1 MRVGEV
7 EFISEN
13 DEENPMISGRVPFG
27 NAILGGGMRKAD
39 GWTRVHL
46 KRVTEIVIVAWMGF
60 SPMFSVVG
68 QVPEVVFNARLT
80 MMPIDLATR
89 VDVTGSGSSSAVL
102 NGERLFVR
110 GSFSGLRGPAT
121 VARLHEGGAMG
132 VRGDALFELSV
143 EASVSGTFSGNVE
156 LTQEQV
162 QRLRQGRL
170 YIQIHSEA
178 APEGNLWG
186 WLLEQGV

>member
-1 MRVGEV
+1 MRIGEV
-7 EFISEN
+7 ESISEN
-13 DEENPMISGRVPFG
+13 DEENPMISGRASFG
-27 NAILGGGMRKAD
+27 NAILGGCMRKDD
-39 GWTRVHL
+39 GRTRVHL
-46 KRVTEIVIVAWMGF
+46 KRVTGIAIVAWMGV

-68 QVPEVVFNARLT
+68 QVSEVVFNARLT

-121 VARLHEGGAMG
+121 VVRLHEGAAMG
-132 VRGDALFELSV
+132 VRGDAISELSV

-186 WLLEQGV
+186 WLLE

>member
-1 MRVGEV
+1 MRIGEV
-7 EFISEN
+7 ESISEN

-46 KRVTEIVIVAWMGF
+46 KRVTGIAIVAWMGV
-60 SPMFSVVG
+60 SPMFSAVG
-68 QVPEVVFNARLT
+68 QVPEVFNARLT

-89 VDVTGSGSSSAVL
+89 VDVTGSGSGSAEL

-121 VARLHEGGAMG
+121 VVRLHEGAAMG
-132 VRGDALFELSV
+132 VRGDAISELSV

>member
-1 MRVGEV
+1 MRVGKV

-46 KRVTEIVIVAWMGF
+46 KRVTGIAIVAWMGV
-60 SPMFSVVG
+60 SPMFSAVG
-68 QVPEVVFNARLT
+68 QVPEVFNARLT

-89 VDVTGSGSSSAVL
+89 VDVTGSGSGSAEL

-121 VARLHEGGAMG
+121 VVRLHEGAAMG
-132 VRGDALFELSV
+132 VRGDAISELSV

-186 WLLEQGV
+186 WLLE

>member
-1 MRVGEV
+1 
-7 EFISEN
+7 
-13 DEENPMISGRVPFG
+13 
-27 NAILGGGMRKAD
+27 MRKAD
-39 GWTRVHL
+39 GRTRVHL

-121 VARLHEGGAMG
+121 VVRLHEGVAMG
-132 VRGDALFELSV
+132 VRGDAISELSA

>member
-1 MRVGEV
+1 
-7 EFISEN
+7 
-13 DEENPMISGRVPFG
+13 
-27 NAILGGGMRKAD
+27 
-39 GWTRVHL
+39 
-46 KRVTEIVIVAWMGF
+46 
-60 SPMFSVVG
+60 
-68 QVPEVVFNARLT
+68 
-80 MMPIDLATR
+80 
-89 VDVTGSGSSSAVL
+89 
-102 NGERLFVR
+102 
-110 GSFSGLRGPAT
+110 
-121 VARLHEGGAMG
+121 MG
-132 VRGDALFELSV
+132 VRGDAISELSV

>member
-1 MRVGEV
+1 
-7 EFISEN
+7 
-13 DEENPMISGRVPFG
+13 
-27 NAILGGGMRKAD
+27 MRKAD

-46 KRVTEIVIVAWMGF
+46 KRVTEIVIVAWMGV

-68 QVPEVVFNARLT
+68 QVSEVVFNARLT

-89 VDVTGSGSSSAVL
+89 VDVTGSGSGSAEL

-121 VARLHEGGAMG
+121 VVRLHEGAEMG
-132 VRGDALFELSV
+132 VRGDAISELSV

-186 WLLEQGV
+186 WLLE

>member
-27 NAILGGGMRKAD
+27 NAILGGGMRKDD
-39 GWTRVHL
+39 GRTRVHL

-121 VARLHEGGAMG
+121 VVRLHEGVAMG
-132 VRGDALFELSV
+132 VRGDAISELSV

>member
-27 NAILGGGMRKAD
+27 NAILGGGMRKTD
-39 GWTRVHL
+39 GRTRVHL

-121 VARLHEGGAMG
+121 VARLHEGAAMG

>member
-1 MRVGEV
+1 MRIGEV
-7 EFISEN
+7 ESISEN
-13 DEENPMISGRVPFG
+13 DEENPMISGRASFG
-27 NAILGGGMRKAD
+27 NAILGGCMRKDD
-39 GWTRVHL
+39 GRTRVHL
-46 KRVTEIVIVAWMGF
+46 KRVTGIAIVAWMGV
-60 SPMFSVVG
+60 SPMFSAVG
-68 QVPEVVFNARLT
+68 QVPEVFNARLT

-89 VDVTGSGSSSAVL
+89 VDVTGSGSGSAEL

-121 VARLHEGGAMG
+121 VVRLHEGAAMG
-132 VRGDALFELSV
+132 VRGDAISELSV